1 MDAFICPVTQEIMTD
16 PVSTPCGHTFERAT
30 LQNIDAHRG
39 YHGRWECPTC
49 RAPWPASFTAAA
61 PTNFAL
67 KGAIEAALAS
77 GALQR
82 SPSGSGIV
90 AAGPGSVLSGGGG
103 ASAAAP
109 VASLPIEVKVE
120 RIQDTD
126 NVLITLTTAADA
138 EATLPITAIVALDN
152 SGSMGEPSADPTTQK
167 GTDAVAFSRS
177 DLVRHSWATV
187 PRLLGPK
194 NKGALVIWDNASQEA
209 LRPTVMTAAG
219 IAAAKTC
226 ESRIKPSGGT
236 NIWGGLLAAL
246 TVAARTP
253 DENNVI
259 IFQTDGEPDPTYTP
273 GRGIIP
279 TFRRWRED
287 NPRVRV
293 TVNTIGYGYGERLDT
308 PLLREIAEVG
318 GGVYSYVPDA
328 GMVGSAVIHQT
339 ANLMSVHHRGVQV
352 QIPEL
357 GTFVPVGFLQGGQP
371 RTVVL
376 RVPRDQTVSVC
387 VRSDT
392 IPEPVTVALTP
403 ETPTVTPEAA
413 VWPLTHRMFVDELR
427 MAFTRAETEGP
438 RADLVA
444 HLVAD
449 LTRLAPAD
457 PRIAALLADLYH
469 TSKDKGQICKAFE
482 PAAFARWGRHFIPSV
497 LCGHANQWP
506 FTFKDES
513 SQLFASPITKALIDK
528 GDRIFN
534 SIPPPTASIAE
545 AAYASQRAASVA
557 MGYAP
562 PPPPAAARLA
572 SMQSVSAGPCFLGA
586 SRVKMYDESEKRC
599 DEIQPGDRDVAGYT
613 ITHVIKTMV
622 PYADIVRL
630 QDENLRPADH
640 AHLEQSGGFTQWHP
654 VFVQETNT
662 WVAPNTLGAVDRVI
676 TDAVYNFIL
685 GPNSEG
691 DNSGVLIINGLMT
704 VTMGHSLTAPGANHP
719 YFGLRRPGMRNV
731 LDDLSVLPGFNRGYV
746 VLNEPTIERDPVT
759 GLVCKMTSR

>member
-1 MDAFICPVTQEIMTD
+1 
-16 PVSTPCGHTFERAT
+16 
-30 LQNIDAHRG
+30 
-39 YHGRWECPTC
+39 
-49 RAPWPASFTAAA
+49 
-61 PTNFAL
+61 
-67 KGAIEAALAS
+67 
-77 GALQR
+77 
-82 SPSGSGIV
+82 
-90 AAGPGSVLSGGGG
+90 
-103 ASAAAP
+103 
-109 VASLPIEVKVE
+109 VE

-167 GTDAVAFSRS
+167 GTDAVAFNRS

-187 PRLLGPK
+187 PRLLGAK
-194 NKGALVIWDNASQEA
+194 NKGALVIWDNGSQEA
-209 LRPTVMTAAG
+209 LRPTAMSAAG
-219 IAAAKTC
+219 IAAAKAC
-226 ESRIKPSGGT
+226 EARIRPTGGT

-246 TVAARTP
+246 TVAAKTP

-273 GRGIIP
+273 GRGIIA

-339 ANLMSVHHRGVQV
+339 ANLMSVHHRGVQI

-376 RVPRDQTVSVC
+376 RVPRGAAASVC

-392 IPEPVTVALTP
+392 VPEPVTVEISA

-438 RADLVA
+438 SPALIA

-449 LTRLAPAD
+449 LTRLAPTD
-457 PRIAALLADLYH
+457 RRIAALLAD
-469 TSKDKGQICKAFE
+469 TKGEIVKAFA
-482 PAAFARWGRHFIPSV
+482 PAAFSRWGRHFIPSV

-513 SQLFASPITKALIDK
+513 SQLLASPITKALIDE

-534 SIPPPTASIAE
+534 TLPPPTATIAE

-562 PPPPAAARLA
+562 PPPPSTTRMA
-572 SMQSVSAGPCFLGA
+572 SMASVSAGPCFLGA
-586 SRVKMYDESEKRC
+586 SRVKMHDGSEKRC
-599 DEIQPGDRDVAGYT
+599 DEIKSGDRDIAGYT
-613 ITHVIKTMV
+613 ITHVIKTLV
-622 PYADIVRL
+622 PFTDIVRL
-630 QDENLRPADH
+630 QDETLRPADH
-640 AHLEQSGGFTQWHP
+640 APLIQSGGFTLWHP
-654 VFVQETNT
+654 VFNQATNT
-662 WVAPNTLGAVDRVI
+662 WVAPNTLGPVERVE
-676 TDAVYNFIL
+676 TDAVYNFVL

-691 DNSGVLIINGLMT
+691 DTSGVLIINGLMT
-704 VTMGHSLTAPGANHP
+704 VTMGHGLLAPGADHP
-719 YFGLRRPGMRNV
+719 YFGQPRPGKRNV
-731 LDDLSVLPGFNRGYV
+731 LDDLRAAPDFNTGYIVLDNPV
-746 VLNEPTIERDPVT
+746 IERDPVT